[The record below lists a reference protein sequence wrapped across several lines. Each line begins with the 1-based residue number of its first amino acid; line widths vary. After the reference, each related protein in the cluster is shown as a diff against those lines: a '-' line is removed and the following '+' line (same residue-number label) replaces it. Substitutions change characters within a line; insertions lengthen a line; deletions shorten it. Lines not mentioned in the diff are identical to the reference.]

1 MERLL
6 LRLFAGGAAS
16 GAMIA
21 KPGTLVAAPAEKP
34 AASPPMMY
42 NPRELQD
49 SLDFELAFAISGTAA
64 LTEGTPQNEALLW
77 LVNEDPNRTTAD
89 PDLVGPDVTL
99 LSEVRYSHRYAY
111 VATVFSLVR
120 GVDVEVPA
128 TPTVRP
134 LRPTPKPTQRPTG
147 KPWQRPTKRP
157 TREPTFLDPSCMDVV
172 RDCGFWASDGQC
184 EENPIYM
191 ADNCARACK
200 FCEPSE
206 LPLIEPDIDPAEV
219 PNSAGVVVVASA
231 TTAPLRP
238 TPKPTQRPT
247 GKPSE
252 QPTPAPSTFLD
263 PLCMDVV
270 RDCGFWASDGQCEE
284 NPIYMADNCARACK
298 FCEPIETTPAPSTF
312 VDSSC
317 IDEVR
322 DCGFWAS
329 DGQCEENPVYMADN
343 CARACKFCEPM
354 GKRFLRGLRD
364 EDGSEFISTSSSNFA
379 STLGV
384 GLRRRSLELEEAL
397 LSTLLPTGKDICGFD
412 NRPYVRCNSEQEVTR
427 IILREM
433 GLTGTIPHEVGT
445 FNNTFTVLD
454 LADNNLAGTI
464 PKSLY
469 SCTQMTG
476 LYLKSNRLSGTIA
489 SKISDLRS
497 LTQLYLGQNR
507 LTGKIPTGIQKLK
520 SIRKCSASCINLFH
534 G

>member
-49 SLDFELAFAISGTAA
+49 SLDFKLAFAISGTAA

-200 FCEPSE
+200 FCEP
-206 LPLIEPDIDPAEV
+206 
-219 PNSAGVVVVASA
+219 
-231 TTAPLRP
+231 
-238 TPKPTQRPT
+238 
-247 GKPSE
+247 
-252 QPTPAPSTFLD
+252 
-263 PLCMDVV
+263 
-270 RDCGFWASDGQCEE
+270 
-284 NPIYMADNCARACK
+284 
-298 FCEPIETTPAPSTF
+298 IETTPAPSTF

-343 CARACKFCEPM
+343 CARACKFCEPV

-379 STLGV
+379 STVGV

-433 GLTGTIPHEVGT
+433 GLTGTILPEIGILNRT
-445 FNNTFTVLD
+445 LTVLD

>member
-200 FCEPSE
+200 FCEP
-206 LPLIEPDIDPAEV
+206 
-219 PNSAGVVVVASA
+219 
-231 TTAPLRP
+231 
-238 TPKPTQRPT
+238 
-247 GKPSE
+247 
-252 QPTPAPSTFLD
+252 
-263 PLCMDVV
+263 
-270 RDCGFWASDGQCEE
+270 
-284 NPIYMADNCARACK
+284 
-298 FCEPIETTPAPSTF
+298 IETTPAPSTF

-379 STLGV
+379 STVGV

-445 FNNTFTVLD
+445 FNNTLTVLD

>member
-49 SLDFELAFAISGTAA
+49 SLDFKLAFAISGTAA

-200 FCEPSE
+200 FCEP
-206 LPLIEPDIDPAEV
+206 
-219 PNSAGVVVVASA
+219 
-231 TTAPLRP
+231 
-238 TPKPTQRPT
+238 
-247 GKPSE
+247 
-252 QPTPAPSTFLD
+252 
-263 PLCMDVV
+263 
-270 RDCGFWASDGQCEE
+270 
-284 NPIYMADNCARACK
+284 
-298 FCEPIETTPAPSTF
+298 IETTPAPSTF

-343 CARACKFCEPM
+343 CARACKFCEPV

-379 STLGV
+379 STVGV

-433 GLTGTIPHEVGT
+433 GLTGTILPEIGILNRT
-445 FNNTFTVLD
+445 LTVLD

-520 SIRKCSASCINLFH
+520 WIRE
-534 G
+534 

>member
-200 FCEPSE
+200 FCEP
-206 LPLIEPDIDPAEV
+206 
-219 PNSAGVVVVASA
+219 
-231 TTAPLRP
+231 
-238 TPKPTQRPT
+238 
-247 GKPSE
+247 
-252 QPTPAPSTFLD
+252 
-263 PLCMDVV
+263 
-270 RDCGFWASDGQCEE
+270 
-284 NPIYMADNCARACK
+284 
-298 FCEPIETTPAPSTF
+298 IETTPAPSTF

-445 FNNTFTVLD
+445 FNNTLTVLD

>member
-21 KPGTLVAAPAEKP
+21 KPGTLVVAPAEKLS
-34 AASPPMMY
+34 ASPPMMY

-134 LRPTPKPTQRPTG
+134 LQPTPKPTQRPTG
-147 KPWQRPTKRP
+147 KPWQRPTERP
-157 TREPTFLDPSCMDVV
+157 TRKPTFLDPSCMDV
-172 RDCGFWASDGQC
+172 
-184 EENPIYM
+184 
-191 ADNCARACK
+191 
-200 FCEPSE
+200 
-206 LPLIEPDIDPAEV
+206 
-219 PNSAGVVVVASA
+219 
-231 TTAPLRP
+231 
-238 TPKPTQRPT
+238 
-247 GKPSE
+247 
-252 QPTPAPSTFLD
+252 
-263 PLCMDVV
+263 
-270 RDCGFWASDGQCEE
+270 
-284 NPIYMADNCARACK
+284 
-298 FCEPIETTPAPSTF
+298 
-312 VDSSC
+312 
-317 IDEVR
+317 VR

-343 CARACKFCEPM
+343 CARACKFCEPIETTPAPSTFVDSSCINEVRDCGFWASYGQCEENPVYMADNCARACKFCAPM

-379 STLGV
+379 STVGV
-384 GLRRRSLELEEAL
+384 GLRRRSPEQAAL
-397 LSTLLPTGKDICGFD
+397 LSTLLPTGKEICGFD

-433 GLTGTIPHEVGT
+433 GLTGTIPPEVGT
-445 FNNTFTVLD
+445 FNNTLTVLD

-507 LTGKIPTGIQKLK
+507 LTGQIPTGIQKLK
-520 SIRKCSASCINLFH
+520 WIRECSASCINLFH